1 MSSFDFS
8 YFIGVFPEIIAY
20 TPTTLFISV
29 VSIIFAILLGLIIA
43 LIRVQKPAVI
53 DHALA
58 LYISLFRSMPSVVLL
73 FLVYYGL
80 PQIVPAMVKM
90 PAITATIICF
100 TLKYSGYLA
109 EIFRAGLESVD
120 SGQKEAGSAVGLS
133 QLQIYRHIVLP
144 QAFVNALPST
154 GNMFISLLKDSSV
167 AFFVGVPELLSAAKL
182 ITVETYKFFE
192 TYLAVGIV
200 YWVLVILYSWAQKLL
215 ENKLSTPYKR

>member
-1 MSSFDFS
+1 MNFDFS
-8 YFIGVFPEIIAY
+8 YFIGVFPELIAY

-29 VSIIFAILLGLIIA
+29 VSIISAMLLGLVIA
-43 LIRVQKPAVI
+43 LVRVRKLVVI
-53 DHALA
+53 DLLLA
-58 LYISLFRSMPSVVLL
+58 TYISLFRSMPSVVLL

-90 PAITATIICF
+90 PAITATIFCF
-100 TLKYSGYLA
+100 TLKYSAYLA

-120 SGQKEAGSAVGLS
+120 NGQKEAGSAMGLS
-133 QLQIYRHIVLP
+133 QLQIYRHIILP
-144 QAFVNALPST
+144 QAFVNALPNT

-182 ITVETYKFFE
+182 MTVESYKFFE
-192 TYLAVGIV
+192 IYLAAGIV
-200 YWVLVILYSWAQKLL
+200 YWAMVILYSWLQKQL